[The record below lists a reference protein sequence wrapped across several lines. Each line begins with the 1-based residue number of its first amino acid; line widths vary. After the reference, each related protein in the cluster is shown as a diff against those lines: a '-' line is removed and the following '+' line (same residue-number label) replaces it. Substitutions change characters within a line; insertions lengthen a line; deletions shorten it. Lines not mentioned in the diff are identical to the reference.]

1 MSKNTLKAVEK
12 LDYTKV
18 MEIIVIR
25 MNNTKLK
32 ASIPPDATSALDLSI
47 NPYYDA
53 GYDQGQEDGYHDGIE
68 NIRGDSYDDACR
80 YKGKKRKEYEQGYE
94 EGYDAGFDDRDCD
107 SEEEE

>member
-18 MEIIVIR
+18 IEIIVIR

-53 GYDQGQEDGYHDGIE
+53 GYDQGQEDGYHDDIFLSTFMKKGILKLA
-68 NIRGDSYDDACR
+68 D
-80 YKGKKRKEYEQGYE
+80 
-94 EGYDAGFDDRDCD
+94 
-107 SEEEE
+107 

>member
-53 GYDQGQEDGYHDGIE
+53 GYDQ
-68 NIRGDSYDDACR
+68 R
-80 YKGKKRKEYEQGYE
+80 
-94 EGYDAGFDDRDCD
+94 AGGWV
-107 SEEEE
+107 S